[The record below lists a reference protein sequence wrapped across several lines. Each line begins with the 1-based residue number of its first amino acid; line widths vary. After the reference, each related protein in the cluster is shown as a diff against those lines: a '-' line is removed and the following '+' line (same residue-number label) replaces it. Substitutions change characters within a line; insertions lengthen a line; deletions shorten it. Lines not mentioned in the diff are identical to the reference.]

1 MNFLTLEKGME
12 LPDVKKLKFTLS
24 FKLYFSKNLYLH
36 LIINKY
42 YYITFQN
49 YLKGDNKSEYRY

>member
-1 MNFLTLEKGME
+1 ME

-24 FKLYFSKNLYLH
+24 FKLSKNHYLH

-49 YLKGDNKSEYRY
+49 YFKGDKKSEYRY